1 MCSAS
6 FLPETNGKYDARL
19 CAGIEAGFMGD
30 MQEEKEIGEE
40 QRMIDEWM
48 FWNQWTQLL
57 PLYEAF
63 KDNLLAAYPDT
74 KIKVSKSQI
83 SFYNRHM
90 FAMVS
95 PPIRRRKDWPKEFI
109 MVSFGLPYQI
119 DSSRIAMS
127 VEAYPNRWTHHV
139 IVETVDAID
148 KTLLA
153 WIDEAYSFS
162 ESKR

>member
-1 MCSAS
+1 M
-6 FLPETNGKYDARL
+6 T
-19 CAGIEAGFMGD
+19 
-30 MQEEKEIGEE
+30 
-40 QRMIDEWM
+40 DELM

-57 PLYEAF
+57 PLYEALRE
-63 KDNLLAAYPDT
+63 KLLSAYPDM
-74 KIKVSKSQI
+74 KIKVSKTQI

-95 PPIRRRKDWPKEFI
+95 PPVRRKKNWPKEFM

-119 DSSRIAMS
+119 DSPRIAVS

-139 IVETVDAID
+139 IVETADAID

-162 ESKR
+162 ASKR

>member
-1 MCSAS
+1 MDI
-6 FLPETNGKYDARL
+6 TTD
-19 CAGIEAGFMGD
+19 
-30 MQEEKEIGEE
+30 EI
-40 QRMIDEWM
+40 M
-48 FWNQWTQLL
+48 FWDQRIQLL

-63 KDNLLAAYPDT
+63 KNRLSEAHSDI

-95 PPIRRRKDWPKEFI
+95 PPVRRRKGWPKEFMMI
-109 MVSFGLPYQI
+109 SFGLPYQVI
-119 DSSRIAMS
+119 SPRIAMS
-127 VEAYPNRWTHHV
+127 SEAYPNRWTHHV
-139 IVETVDAID
+139 IVENAKAID
-148 KTLLA
+148 ETLLA